1 MTFRIVQ
8 YGDPVLR
15 EKGARISP
23 ITAEHRKLVRDML
36 ETMHEN
42 NGIGLAAQQIGKALQ
57 LAVIDV
63 SGTERPSQLF
73 VGVRE
78 VPVESMMPM
87 VLINPVIT
95 KPRGEE
101 SGAEG
106 CLSFPGVALD
116 IKRAHEVTVEAIDLE
131 GKTRKFTCTGLLA
144 RAVQHEIDHLNGV
157 LFIDR
162 ADPAA
167 LEPMQE
173 QIEEIKKKNKRRR

>member
-1 MTFRIVQ
+1 MIFRIVQ

-15 EKGARISP
+15 KKGAKISP
-23 ITAEHRKLVRDML
+23 ITAEHRKLARDML

-78 VPVESMMPM
+78 VPVESLMPM

-95 KPRGEE
+95 HPRGEE
-101 SGAEG
+101 HGAEG
-106 CLSFPGVALD
+106 CLSFPGIALD
-116 IKRAHEVTVEAIDLE
+116 IARAHEVTLEAADID
-131 GKTRKFTCTGLLA
+131 GKLRRFTCTGLLA

-162 ADPAA
+162 ASPES
-167 LEPMQE
+167 LEPLQQE
-173 QIEEIKKKNKRRR
+173 IEAIKKNHKRRN